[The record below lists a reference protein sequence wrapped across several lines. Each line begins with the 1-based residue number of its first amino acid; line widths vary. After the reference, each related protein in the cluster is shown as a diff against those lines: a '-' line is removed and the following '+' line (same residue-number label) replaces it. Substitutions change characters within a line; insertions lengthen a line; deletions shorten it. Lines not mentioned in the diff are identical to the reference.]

1 MVISFMWMHLMKV
14 EKSLLQISM
23 LIFVLD
29 SSLFSLQ
36 VLLT

>member
-14 EKSLLQISM
+14 EKSQLLISRQ
-23 LIFVLD
+23 IFVQD